1 MKNTN
6 NQWGV
11 WTIISRLILNNRF
24 LILSVLTLLTV
35 LWIDQWKNI
44 RFTFT
49 EANLL
54 PDKHEENIRYKDFLK
69 VFGEE
74 GNLLVIAIKDN
85 DFFTQKKLKMW
96 KELRIE
102 MTKFNEIDYVLSF
115 DNLKEIVK
123 NQKLRGFELKSVLK
137 PQKQDTFDI
146 LTLKQK
152 LFLELPFYENLILNK
167 KTGSIRM
174 GIYMDKNIVNTSK
187 RKDFILKKFIPLVKK
202 FEEKNNVKIYKS
214 GMPYI
219 RTLNAQNILDEI
231 GIFVLT
237 ALFVT
242 SFIFFMFFK
251 SIRATLISVLVVL
264 IGVSWALGTLGF
276 LGFEIT
282 VLTALIPPLI
292 IVIGIPNCIFLI
304 NKYQQEIKNHGDQS
318 RSLEQVIV
326 RIGNASLMTNL
337 TTACGFSTF
346 ILTESTLLKEFGI
359 IASINIIGIYL
370 ISITSIPILYSFMK
384 VPNKKHLRHLK
395 NKTVQKFIK
404 ILEHVVKHKKINT
417 YTSSLVLIT
426 LSIIGIYQINIS
438 GSMLDDMPK
447 KQDFFKDIV
456 FFDEQ
461 FNGIVSLQIIVDTKR
476 KDSVFKLSTLK
487 RLEKIENVI
496 KKIPELSEPNSV
508 TQIVKFAKQAY
519 YNGNPNYFSL
529 PSSQEN
535 RFIMSYFKN
544 YKSEGGKNFTSN
556 FVDKENKIARITT
569 FMKDI
574 STTRIEEIEKELTR
588 KINQIFPKERY
599 TVNLTGKSLIFL
611 KGTKFLV
618 KNLVISLT
626 LAILLISLFMAY
638 MFRSFKMIIISLI
651 PNIVPLLITAGMM
664 GFAGIPLKPSTI
676 LVFSIAFGISVDN
689 TIHFLAKY
697 RQELF
702 DSNWKIQPS
711 VYSALRERGV
721 SMFYSSVVLF
731 FGFSVFMISE
741 FGGTVALGG
750 LVSLTLFIAMLSNLI
765 LLPSLLIS
773 LKKSISNEKVVK
785 ETRIG
790 I

>member
-1 MKNTN
+1 MKKSN
-6 NQWGV
+6 NQWEV
-11 WTIISRLILNNRF
+11 WKAISKLILNNRF
-24 LILSVLTLLTV
+24 LILTLLTLLTALFV
-35 LWIDQWKNI
+35 NQWKNI

-54 PDKHEENIRYKDFLK
+54 PDKHEENIKYKDFLK
-69 VFGEE
+69 IFGEE
-74 GNLLVIAIKDN
+74 GNLLVLATNDDN
-85 DFFTQKKLKMW
+85 FFSQEKLKMW
-96 KELRIE
+96 QELGKEIRNF
-102 MTKFNEIDYVLSF
+102 TEIDYVLSF
-115 DNLKEIVK
+115 DNLKQIVK
-123 NQKLRGFELKSVLK
+123 NQNLERFEIKPVLE
-137 PQKQDTFDI
+137 KQRKDTFNI
-146 LTLKQK
+146 LKLKQK
-152 LFLELPFYENLILNK
+152 LFLELPFYENIILNK
-167 KTGSIRM
+167 KTGSVRM
-174 GIYMDKNIVNTSK
+174 AIYMDKNIINTSK
-187 RKDFILKKFIPLVKK
+187 RKDFILKKFIPLVKN

-214 GMPYI
+214 GMPYV

-231 GIFVLT
+231 AIFVLT

-242 SFIFFMFFK
+242 SFIFFLFFK

-264 IGVSWALGTLGF
+264 IGVAWALGTLGF
-276 LGFEIT
+276 LEFEIT

-304 NKYQQEIKNHGDQS
+304 NKYQQEIKDHGNQS
-318 RSLEQVIV
+318 RSLEQVIT

-346 ILTESTLLKEFGI
+346 ILTESKLLKEFGI

-370 ISITSIPILYSFMK
+370 ISITVIPILYSFMRA
-384 VPNKKHLRHLK
+384 PNKKHLGHLK
-395 NKTVQKFIK
+395 NKNIKKFIK
-404 ILEHVVKHKKINT
+404 KLEYIVKQKKINT
-417 YTSSLVLIT
+417 YTIFFILTVL
-426 LSIIGIYQINIS
+426 SMIGIYQISIS

-447 KQDFFKDIV
+447 NQNFFKDII

-461 FNGIVSLQIIVDTKR
+461 FNGIVPLQIIVDTKR
-476 KDSVFKLSTLK
+476 KDGVFKLSTLK

-496 KKIPELSEPNSV
+496 KKIPELSTPNSV
-508 TQIVKFAKQAY
+508 NQIVKFAKQAY
-519 YNGNPNYFSL
+519 YNGNPKYFSL
-529 PSSQEN
+529 PTLQEN
-535 RFIMSYFKN
+535 KFIMSYYKN
-544 YKSEGGKNFTSN
+544 YKLENEKIFTSN
-556 FVDKENKIARITT
+556 FIDQENKIAKITT

-574 STTRIEEIEKELTR
+574 STIRIEEIEKELTR
-588 KINQIFPKERY
+588 KIDEIFPKERY
-599 TVNLTGKSLIFL
+599 NVNLTGKSLIFL

-626 LAILLISLFMAY
+626 LAVFLISVFMAY

-651 PNIVPLLITAGMM
+651 PNIVPLLITGGMM

-702 DSNWKIQPS
+702 DSNWNIQPS

-750 LVSLTLFIAMLSNLI
+750 LISLTLLIAMLSNLI
-765 LLPSLLIS
+765 LLPSLLLS
-773 LKKSISNEKVVK
+773 LKKISVIKK
-785 ETRIG
+785 I
-790 I
+790 

>member
-1 MKNTN
+1 MKSGNKE
-6 NQWGV
+6 WGV
-11 WTIISRLILNNRF
+11 WEKISKLILNNRF
-24 LILSVLTLLTV
+24 LILAVLTLLTSV
-35 LWIDQWKNI
+35 WINQWKNI

-54 PDKHEENIRYKDFLK
+54 PDKHEENIRYKDFVK

-74 GNLLVIAIKDN
+74 GNLLVIAINDDN
-85 DFFTQKKLKMW
+85 FFSQEKLKMW

-102 MTKFNEIDYVLSF
+102 ITKFSEIDYVLSF

-123 NQKLRGFELKSVLK
+123 NQKLRRFELKSVFN
-137 PQKQDTFDI
+137 PQKQDSFNT

-187 RKDFILKKFIPLVKK
+187 RKDFILNKFIPLVKN

-219 RTLNAQNILDEI
+219 RTLNAQNIIDEI
-231 GIFVLT
+231 GLFVST

-264 IGVSWALGTLGF
+264 IGVAWSFGTLGF

-304 NKYQQEIKNHGDQS
+304 NKYQQEIKKDGDQS
-318 RSLEQVIV
+318 RSLKQVII

-346 ILTESTLLKEFGI
+346 ILTDSKLLKEFGI
-359 IASINIIGIYL
+359 IASLNIIGIYL
-370 ISITSIPILYSFMK
+370 ISITTIPILYSFMK
-384 VPNKKHLRHLK
+384 APKKKHLRHLK
-395 NKTVQKFIK
+395 NKTIQKFIK
-404 ILEHVVKHKKINT
+404 ILEHIVKHKKSNT
-417 YTSSLVLIT
+417 YTTSLILII

-447 KQDFFKDIV
+447 RQDFFKDII
-456 FFDEQ
+456 FFDKQ
-461 FNGIVSLQIIVDTKR
+461 FNGIVPLEIVVDTK
-476 KDSVFKLSTLK
+476 KKGGVFKLPTLK
-487 RLEKIENVI
+487 RIEKIENVI
-496 KKIPELSEPNSV
+496 KNIPELSKPSSV
-508 TQIVKFAKQAY
+508 NQIVKFAKQAY
-519 YNGNPNYFSL
+519 YNGNPKYFSL
-529 PSSQEN
+529 PTSMEN
-535 RFIMSYFKN
+535 RFIMSYFN
-544 YKSEGGKNFTSN
+544 NSKSYTEENFTSN
-556 FVDKENKIARITT
+556 FVDNENKIARVTT

-574 STTRIEEIEKELTR
+574 GTSRIEEIEEELTK
-588 KINQIFPKERY
+588 KIEEIFPKERY
-599 TVNLTGKSLIFL
+599 NVNLTGKSLLFL

-618 KNLVISLT
+618 KNLVFSLV

-638 MFRSFKMIIISLI
+638 MFKSIKMIIISLI

-711 VYSALRERGV
+711 VYNALRERGV

-750 LVSLTLFIAMLSNLI
+750 LVSLTLLIAMLSNLI

-773 LKKSISNEKVVK
+773 LKKTVSNEKVIREPK
-785 ETRIG
+785 IK